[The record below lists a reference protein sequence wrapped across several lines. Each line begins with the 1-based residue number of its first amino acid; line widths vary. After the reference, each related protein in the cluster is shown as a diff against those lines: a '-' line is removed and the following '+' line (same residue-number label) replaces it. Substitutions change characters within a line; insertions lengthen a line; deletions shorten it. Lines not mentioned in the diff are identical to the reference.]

1 MSGDQ
6 ERTVRPERLG
16 VIGLGAIGGSL
27 AWQCMRAGVP
37 HVIAHATSAE
47 DVTGAVEAGAVTHV
61 VDTPED
67 VIAEC
72 DLAVLAVPP
81 SATLELLSRLAE
93 PIRAHGVRVTDVCSV
108 KRAVVDRA
116 RELDLHSFFVGS
128 HPFCGTHQ
136 SGFAGARDDLFR
148 DSIVYV
154 TPVNEGDEI
163 SQEIVTFWRDV
174 LHASPVVMPAGP
186 HDEMLAWTSHLP
198 QVVSSALAVALAE
211 GAPDGATYGTGA
223 RDTTRLAA
231 SNTTMWRDI
240 LMLNRS
246 PIEQSLDTFARSVDT
261 LKRALADEDA
271 AAVAQWLDRGAEFRR
286 RLAE

>member
-1 MSGDQ
+1 M
-6 ERTVRPERLG
+6 RPERLG

-27 AWQCMRAGVP
+27 AWQCTRAGVP
-37 HVIAHATSAE
+37 HVIAQATSAE

-67 VIAEC
+67 VIAGC

-93 PIRAHGVRVTDVCSV
+93 PIRARGVRVTDVCSV

-116 RELDLHSFFVGS
+116 RELDLHSLFVGS

-148 DSIVYV
+148 DAVVYV

-163 SQEIVTFWRDV
+163 SQEIVAFWRNV
-174 LHASPVVMPAGP
+174 LDASPVVMPAGP

-211 GAPDGATYGTGA
+211 GVPDGAAYGTGA

-231 SNTTMWRDI
+231 SSTAMWRDI
-240 LMLNRS
+240 LMLNRA
-246 PIEQSLDTFARSVDT
+246 PIERSLDAFTRSVDT

>member
-1 MSGDQ
+1 M
-6 ERTVRPERLG
+6 RPERLG

-27 AWQCMRAGVP
+27 AWQCMRAGVS
-37 HVIAHATSAE
+37 HVIAQATSAD

-67 VIAEC
+67 VIAGC

-81 SATLELLSRLAE
+81 LATLELLSRLAE
-93 PIRAHGVRVTDVCSV
+93 PIRARGVRVTDVCSV

-116 RELDLHSFFVGS
+116 RELDLHSFFAGS
-128 HPFCGTHQ
+128 HPFCGTHE

-148 DSIVYV
+148 ESKVYV
-154 TPVNEGDEI
+154 TPVNEDDQI
-163 SQEIVTFWRDV
+163 SQEIVAFWRDI
-174 LHASPVVMPAGP
+174 LDASPVVRPAGA
-186 HDEMLAWTSHLP
+186 HDEMQAWTSHLP
-198 QVVSSALAVALAE
+198 QVVSSALAAALAE
-211 GAPDGATYGTGA
+211 GAPEGAAYGTGA

-231 SNTTMWRDI
+231 SSTAMWRDI

-246 PIEQSLDTFARSVDT
+246 PIEQSLDAFARSVDA
-261 LKRALADEDA
+261 LKRALADEDV

>member
-1 MSGDQ
+1 M
-6 ERTVRPERLG
+6 RPERLG
-16 VIGLGAIGGSL
+16 VIGLGAVGGSL
-27 AWQCMRAGVP
+27 AWQCTRAGVP
-37 HVIAHATSAE
+37 HVIAQATSAE
-47 DVTGAVEAGAVTHV
+47 DVTGAVEAGAVTRV

-67 VIAEC
+67 VISGC

-93 PIRAHGVRVTDVCSV
+93 PIRARGVRVTDVCSV
-108 KRAVVDRA
+108 KCAVVDRA
-116 RELDLHSFFVGS
+116 RELDLHTLFVGS

-148 DSIVYV
+148 DAVVYV
-154 TPVNEGDEI
+154 TPVNEDDQI
-163 SQEIVTFWRDV
+163 SGEIVAFWRDI
-174 LHASPVVMPAGP
+174 LDASPVVMPAGP

-211 GAPDGATYGTGA
+211 GVPDGVAYGTGA

-231 SNTTMWRDI
+231 SSTAVWRDI

-246 PIEQSLDTFARSVDT
+246 PIEQSLDAFARSVDT